1 MARETS
7 RTASFGADPRMDQ
20 MARWLLV
27 VVVATLLP
35 LLLGMVLVFWQ
46 AERSLQANSAAAD
59 QFALAQIEAM
69 LDNASLAADAVAP
82 LIGVPCS
89 VAERSLRM
97 QATSRPFVRSVNL
110 VDNGIIYC
118 ASLEGSFDGAEEVE
132 TYADGR
138 LRLMA
143 GNDVTPERAVL
154 IYRQP
159 VGTGSVLVGIDGQ
172 HLINLLQGI
181 GEETE
186 ITLAVGDS
194 WMVSDGSV
202 QSTAPT
208 PMPVA
213 HSVAASTRYPFELQ
227 AGYPAGAQ
235 WRFLNQHYQ
244 PLLVLLGLLGIA
256 AGFGVYRIT
265 LQSQSPRAEFER
277 ALAAGEFVPYYQP
290 YVRGDN
296 GQWGGVEM
304 LMRWHHPAEGMI
316 PPNNFVP
323 YAERSGL
330 IVPMTERLM
339 RQVRTDLSGLLVTLP
354 PHFHVSINISAA
366 HFTDLRLI
374 EQCRQFLAAFPA
386 DRIALTLELTERE
399 LIESTE
405 TTDKLFDGLRGLGV
419 EVAIDDFGTGHS
431 SLSYL
436 QKFSINTLKI
446 DRAFVASVG
455 SDASSLHIL
464 DNIIDLAQRLNLT
477 IVAEGVE
484 TDAQRDY
491 LVQRGVQFL
500 QGYLFARPMPIKV
513 LKAVLAHEPG
523 ATVPPEAPAR
533 SRRPARQRGN

>member
-7 RTASFGADPRMDQ
+7 RTASLGADRRVDQ
-20 MARWLLV
+20 VSRWVLV
-27 VVVATLLP
+27 ILATVLP
-35 LLLGMVLVFWQ
+35 LLLGLVLMFWQ
-46 AERSLQANSAAAD
+46 AEQSLQAEAAAAD
-59 QFALAQIEAM
+59 QFAQAQIEAM
-69 LDNASLAADAVAP
+69 LDSASLAARAVAP
-82 LIGVPCS
+82 LIGSSCS
-89 VAERSLRM
+89 EAERALRV

-118 ASLEGSFDGAEEVE
+118 ASLEGSVDTPEEVE
-132 TYADGR
+132 AYADGR

-143 GNDVTPERAVL
+143 GNDLTPDRAVL

-172 HLINLLQGI
+172 HLINLLQRI
-181 GEETE
+181 GEETD
-186 ITLAVGDS
+186 IALGVGDN
-194 WMVSDGSV
+194 WMLSDGTV
-202 QSTAPT
+202 QDVAPG

-213 HSVAASTRYPFELQ
+213 HSQAHSERYPFQLQ

-235 WRFLNQHYQ
+235 WQFINRHYL
-244 PLLVLLGLLGIA
+244 PLLVLLGALGIA

-277 ALAAGEFVPYYQP
+277 AMAAGEFVPYYQP

-304 LMRWHHPAEGMI
+304 LMRWHHPVEGMI

-330 IVPMTERLM
+330 IVPITERLM
-339 RQVRTDLSGLLVTLP
+339 RQVRTDLSGLLATLP

-366 HFTDLRLI
+366 HFTSLRLI

-405 TTDKLFDGLRGLGV
+405 ITDQLFDGLRLLGV

-436 QKFSINTLKI
+436 QKFRINTLKI

-464 DNIIDLAQRLNLT
+464 DNIIDLAQRLNLA

-523 ATVPPEAPAR
+523 ITLPQEMPQPAR
-533 SRRPARQRGN
+533 RRARQHGH